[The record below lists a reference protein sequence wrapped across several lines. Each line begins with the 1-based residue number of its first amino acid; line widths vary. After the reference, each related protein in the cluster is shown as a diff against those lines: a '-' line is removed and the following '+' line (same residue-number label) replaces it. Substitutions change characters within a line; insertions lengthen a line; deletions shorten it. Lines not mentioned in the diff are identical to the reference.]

1 MEGKVICKN
10 NWNAVELIG
19 SETVTSDKYHEEV
32 TMFGHLQQ
40 VILAGARRLYLL
52 KIFVFKSVC
61 I

>member
-10 NWNAVELIG
+10 NWNAVGFIG
-19 SETVTSDKYHEEV
+19 CETVSSDKYRAEV

-40 VILAGARRLYLL
+40 VILVGAGRLYLL
-52 KIFVFKSVC
+52 KICVFKSVH

>member
-1 MEGKVICKN
+1 MEGKVIGKN

-19 SETVTSDKYHEEV
+19 SETLTSDKYRAEV

-40 VILAGARRLYLL
+40 VILAGARTLYLL
-52 KIFVFKSVC
+52 KFFVFKSLC